1 MRVISLWFRQFG
13 QCYRLLL
20 REQTRQ
26 LDYLF
31 FTLLFPCLFFLIFGV
46 PEGTD
51 FWRANTLLA
60 SFSAFGVLGVV
71 LFQLAVIS
79 AQERHTR
86 WQSYLR
92 GLPLSTG
99 CLLLARVAL
108 VMSFSLLSIAS
119 VYLTARFGTAL
130 EIDWLTQLKL
140 TAVLLTGSLPFAL
153 IGYLVGLF
161 ASPKGV
167 IPLANLVYLSL
178 SYAGGLWFPPQM
190 LHPVI
195 QQLSEFL
202 PSRYYAEIL
211 WDIALYREIE
221 TRPIWVLSQQTF
233 VIALLLIL
241 LICLR
246 RGLLTRQAV

>member
-1 MRVISLWFRQFG
+1 MLASWFKEFG
-13 QCYRLLL
+13 ACYGLML
-20 REQTRQ
+20 REHTRQ

-60 SFSAFGVLGVV
+60 SFSGFGVMGVV
-71 LFQLAVIS
+71 LFQLAVVS

-92 GLPLSTG
+92 GLPVSASALLS
-99 CLLLARVAL
+99 ARVVM
-108 VMSFSLLSIAS
+108 VMSFSLLSIFS

-130 EIDWLTQLKL
+130 EIDAWTQLKL
-140 TAVLLTGSLPFAL
+140 TFVLLIGSLPFAML
-153 IGYLVGLF
+153 GYIVGLF

-195 QQLSEFL
+195 QTLSEQL

-211 WDIALYREIE
+211 WDIALYRE
-221 TRPIWVLSQQTF
+221 VDLSAVWILLTHTF
-233 VIALLLIL
+233 VIALLLAL
-241 LICLR
+241 LLSLR
-246 RGLLTRQAV
+246 RGLIARQAL